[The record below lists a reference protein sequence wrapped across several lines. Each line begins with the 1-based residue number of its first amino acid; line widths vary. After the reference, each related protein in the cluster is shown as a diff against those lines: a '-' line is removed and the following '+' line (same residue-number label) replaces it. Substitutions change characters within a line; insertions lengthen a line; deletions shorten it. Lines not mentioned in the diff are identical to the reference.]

1 MKKQVRGATAL
12 LVGAAVAMSGAL
24 SAALP
29 AVARTPDPLDDLP
42 RMSTPD
48 ARDFE
53 AAAELLPEG
62 LVEAVERDLGIE
74 AADYLASAEAAV
86 DATVVVDALA
96 EAGVEVA
103 GSEIDGTE
111 LTVWV
116 RDDADAAV
124 VESVGATAIVGEQ
137 ILPDVSDVVFEA
149 ADDLYGGAGWAYET
163 SESGKWSL
171 TPNGTSGLRSKLA
184 TTL

>member
-1 MKKQVRGATAL
+1 MASGVVGPNVERGRVGARPAAWPPAMVWVPAL

-62 LVEAVERDLGIE
+62 LVEAVERDL
-74 AADYLASAEAAV
+74 LAR
-86 DATVVVDALA
+86 
-96 EAGVEVA
+96 G
-103 GSEIDGTE
+103 
-111 LTVWV
+111 
-116 RDDADAAV
+116 
-124 VESVGATAIVGEQ
+124 
-137 ILPDVSDVVFEA
+137 
-149 ADDLYGGAGWAYET
+149 LYA
-163 SESGKWSL
+163 
-171 TPNGTSGLRSKLA
+171 
-184 TTL
+184 